1 MKKLLLQSTAV
12 ISFFVLSFPVS
23 AELMALECKYEY
35 GSSDN
40 IQTISYIFD
49 KNEGKSA
56 DIKHAREGDM
66 SGDVTWNPS
75 SIIIKSSHLFFG
87 TEIKNTDTISR
98 SDLSYIMQVDGYRD
112 GMLDYTFK
120 YPGKCQVSDIPETE
134 NIF

>member
-12 ISFFVLSFPVS
+12 LSFVVSSFPVN

-35 GSSDN
+35 GGSDS
-40 IQTISYIFD
+40 IKTISYIFD

-56 DIKHAREGDM
+56 DIKHPSEGDVG
-66 SGDVTWNPS
+66 GDVTWNPS
-75 SIIIKSSHLFFG
+75 SILIKYSYLFYG
-87 TEIKNTDTISR
+87 TEVKNTDKINR
-98 SDLSYIMQVDGYRD
+98 SNLSYIMQEESYKD
-112 GMLDYTFK
+112 GMLAYTFR